1 MYIIVFM
8 YVPVCISTFM
18 KILLC
23 MSLCMNTFIK
33 QIHDHKSAQQK
44 QYKVDYCT
52 SLFKIRRMPRQ
63 KNTKKEIHI
72 VFEAEA
78 SIWL

>member
-1 MYIIVFM
+1 
-8 YVPVCISTFM
+8 
-18 KILLC
+18 
-23 MSLCMNTFIK
+23 MSLRMNTFIK
-33 QIHDHKSAQQK
+33 QTRDHKSAQQK
-44 QYKVDYCT
+44 EHKVDYRT
-52 SLFKIRRMPRQ
+52 SLFKIRRMPRE

>member
-1 MYIIVFM
+1 
-8 YVPVCISTFM
+8 
-18 KILLC
+18 

-33 QIHDHKSAQQK
+33 KTRDHKSAQQK
-44 QYKVDYCT
+44 QYKVDYSI
-52 SLFKIRRMPRQ
+52 SLFKIRGMPRQ

-78 SIWL
+78 SVRL